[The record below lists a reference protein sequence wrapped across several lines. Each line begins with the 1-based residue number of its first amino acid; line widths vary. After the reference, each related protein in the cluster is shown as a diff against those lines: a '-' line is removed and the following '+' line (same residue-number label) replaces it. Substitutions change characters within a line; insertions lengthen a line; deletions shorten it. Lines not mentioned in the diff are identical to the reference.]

1 MYRILSIATA
11 SFTLLA
17 ALAQAQD
24 LTPVGD
30 VFQVNGL
37 ATGAQ
42 SLPSVDGTPDGGFVA
57 VWLGPGVR
65 AQRFDSA
72 GNPVGAELQIALPPV
87 DVTDPGVAVKPDG
100 SFLVTWQEGL
110 WPNPVSTQGR
120 LVDPSGQFVGNPF
133 PVLAGGGGF
142 EPIADVTSDGDYIV
156 TWRNSN
162 NDQSSRVFATIFDQ
176 PGGTPPSF
184 EVGRNQS
191 SLATG
196 ADGTFAVVSRGYDPI
211 MMFTDVRY
219 GLYGNDG
226 TVIAQ
231 GPLEDFAG
239 GPVAAMRPGGDFL
252 ALWATQAGGL
262 SGAYIDSTGV
272 VRREFLHSLT
282 LPRNST
288 VAAAEPGN
296 VLVSWATGNMGDIG
310 VQLLSA
316 TGDPL
321 GGDFVINTTSIAFGL
336 DVASLGSGEYVVVWA
351 SEASPGADNDQT
363 SILGRRLR
371 TPHVFSNGFETGGM
385 SAWTVFP

>member
-1 MYRILSIATA
+1 MYRILSIVTA

-24 LTPVGD
+24 LAPVGD

-72 GNPVGAELQIALPPV
+72 GNPVGAELQIALPSV
-87 DVTDPGVAVKPDG
+87 DVYGPDVAVKPDG

-110 WPNPVSTQGR
+110 WPDPFSTQGR
-120 LVDPSGQFVGNPF
+120 LVDPSGQFVGSPF
-133 PVLAGGGGF
+133 PVLAGGGGYR
-142 EPIADVTSDGDYIV
+142 PIADVTSDSEYIV
-156 TWRNSN
+156 TWRDSN

-184 EVGRNQS
+184 AVGSNQS

-196 ADGTFAVVSRGYDPI
+196 EDGTFAVVSRGYDAF
-211 MMFTDVRY
+211 MMFSYVRF

-252 ALWATQAGGL
+252 AMWGTQAGGL

-272 VRREFLHSLT
+272 VRREFLHPLS
-282 LPRNST
+282 LPRSST
-288 VAAAEPGN
+288 VADAERGN
-296 VLVSWATGNMGDIG
+296 VLVSWATGNMGG
-310 VQLLSA
+310 VPS
-316 TGDPL
+316 
-321 GGDFVINTTSIAFGL
+321 VS
-336 DVASLGSGEYVVVWA
+336 
-351 SEASPGADNDQT
+351 
-363 SILGRRLR
+363 
-371 TPHVFSNGFETGGM
+371 
-385 SAWTVFP
+385 